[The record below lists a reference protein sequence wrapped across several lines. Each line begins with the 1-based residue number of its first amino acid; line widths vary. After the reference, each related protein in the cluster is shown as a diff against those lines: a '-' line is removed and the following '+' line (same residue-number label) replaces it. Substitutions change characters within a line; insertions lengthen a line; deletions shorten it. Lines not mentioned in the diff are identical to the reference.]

1 MMTDDGAVGCICGC
15 TCGGGGCGTGCGCGK
30 FVRFLMD
37 AELKKLTL
45 KPCLRKR
52 MMRTKCEIPTT
63 TKTTADATPAVSPWF
78 NSGGPESVDLSANSI
93 RIVALHMTLLVPD
106 ARLHFPLRQS
116 RCSLDAVQIVPQF
129 ATFAATHVAPVHDG
143 EDDAQVMSHFVSE
156 YPIESP
162 YSYTPHYRNAKKTNK
177 HKVSFGFGFKSN
189 ARGVSQFFQK
199 SATYL
204 HRIVTRRQNRH
215 LEINPF
221 HFAVRAA
228 LPRRARGRL
237 HAEIAPIRVTRTR
250 AADTQRGTRR
260 EENRRRRGRGDA
272 RETHDAMYK

>member
-1 MMTDDGAVGCICGC
+1 
-15 TCGGGGCGTGCGCGK
+15 
-30 FVRFLMD
+30 
-37 AELKKLTL
+37 
-45 KPCLRKR
+45 
-52 MMRTKCEIPTT
+52 MRTKCEIPTT

-162 YSYTPHYRNAKKTNK
+162 YSYTPHYRNEDK
-177 HKVSFGFGFKSN
+177 HKVSFGFGFIQVKQREASVN
-189 ARGVSQFFQK
+189 SFK
-199 SATYL
+199 
-204 HRIVTRRQNRH
+204 N
-215 LEINPF
+215 
-221 HFAVRAA
+221 
-228 LPRRARGRL
+228 PRRTSIGSLLDDRTVTSKSIPFTSWSAQ
-237 HAEIAPIRVTRTR
+237 HSHVAP
-250 AADTQRGTRR
+250 
-260 EENRRRRGRGDA
+260 GDA
-272 RETHDAMYK
+272 CTPKSLPSV

>member
-15 TCGGGGCGTGCGCGK
+15 TCGGGGCGAGCGCGK

-45 KPCLRKR
+45 KPCLRRR

-93 RIVALHMTLLVPD
+93 RIVALHMALLVPD

-129 ATFAATHVAPVHDG
+129 ATFAVTHVAPVHDG

-177 HKVSFGFGFKSN
+177 HKVSFGFKSN
-189 ARGVSQFFQK
+189 RA
-199 SATYL
+199 
-204 HRIVTRRQNRH
+204 RRQSIHSKTRDVPPSDRYSTTEPSPRNQSLSLRGPRSTPTSRPGTLARRNRS
-215 LEINPF
+215 
-221 HFAVRAA
+221 
-228 LPRRARGRL
+228 
-237 HAEIAPIRVTRTR
+237 IRVTRTR

-260 EENRRRRGRGDA
+260 EKNRRRRGRGDA